1 MLEKE
6 EEKEKEFFFS
16 EQSLGDFLVLSR
28 FIYLFLFFL
37 TDYFPNSISP
47 SPLPPLP
54 PNSLPPTPHPRSKH
68 KPQSYGLLWILEYR
82 FLPPPSLPAPFS
94 VLLNTSPSLELTFSP
109 CSRWRS
115 WKLCNYAP
123 LQMAGPIAPFLSN
136 VSPVKGK
143 RLQRLQTDGRSCQL

>member
-47 SPLPPLP
+47 SPSLHSHPTAFPP
-54 PNSLPPTPHPRSKH
+54 PPTPGQSINHRVTVFFGFWSIASCPRLPSPPH
-68 KPQSYGLLWILEYR
+68 SLSY
-82 FLPPPSLPAPFS
+82 
-94 VLLNTSPSLELTFSP
+94 
-109 CSRWRS
+109 
-115 WKLCNYAP
+115 
-123 LQMAGPIAPFLSN
+123 
-136 VSPVKGK
+136 
-143 RLQRLQTDGRSCQL
+143 